1 MRRFTAQYIITN
13 SGPPLKR
20 AVLTTEDDG
29 TILSIEDT
37 EGDLKEKHS
46 TEFYNG
52 VIIPGFVN
60 CHCHLELSHMKVSTP
75 ENEGLG
81 GFIEQIRSAR
91 NYSKENIYS
100 YLLASDRQMYNDGIV
115 LCADVC
121 NTSDSF
127 ALKKESR
134 INYINLLEVFGLD
147 PEKAVKR
154 FDEISSLEH
163 EAKEMGLDHSLVP
176 HSVYSMSLTL
186 FRLLRNES
194 QDNKVTSI
202 HFMESAEE
210 EAFIKYRSGSLMSSY
225 QQSGLLPVRLETVR
239 SHTDAVLNEITRSG
253 NLILV
258 HNTFADRNTIKKV
271 KERERLFWCL
281 CPNSNLYIENK
292 IPPVKLLLEE
302 GCDLVIG
309 TDSLASNS
317 RLSILEEIK
326 TIQSNF
332 PELSLE
338 DLVLWATFNGAKALG
353 KEEQFGKIETGRKPG
368 ILLLQN
374 IDLQKMKLLPE
385 SFVTRLI

>member
-60 CHCHLELSHMKVSTP
+60 CHCHLELSHMKNTTP

-81 GFIEQIRSAR
+81 GFIEQIRSTR
-91 NYSKENIYS
+91 NYSKEDIYS
-100 YLLASDRQMYNDGIV
+100 CLQAADRQMYNDGIV

-147 PEKAVKR
+147 PEKADKR
-154 FDEISSLEH
+154 FSEIVTIEQK
-163 EAKEMGLDHSLVP
+163 AKEMGLDYSLVP

-194 QDNKVTSI
+194 QNNKVTSI

-210 EAFIKYRSGSLMSSY
+210 EAFIKFRKGSLMSSY
-225 QQSGLLPVRLETVR
+225 QRSGLLPEKLETVM
-239 SHTDAVLNEITRSG
+239 SHTDAILNEITRSG

-258 HNTFADRNTIKKV
+258 HNTFIDRNKIKKA

-281 CPNSNLYIENK
+281 CPNSNIYIENK
-292 IPPVKLLLEE
+292 MPPLKLLLEE

-317 RLSILEEIK
+317 ALSILEEIK
-326 TIQSNF
+326 TLQSNF
-332 PELSLE
+332 SELSLE

-353 KEEQFGKIETGRKPG
+353 KEEQYGKIEPGMKPG
-368 ILLLQN
+368 LLLLQN
-374 IDLQKMKLLPE
+374 TDMQNMKLLPE